1 MEKSGLSLIKILEV
15 FMKKKLYVIAVPVI
29 ILLAL
34 AGCGKKDD
42 AAKSGKVKIAYIVK
56 AMTDQFW
63 IDMRKGAEDAANEF
77 NVDLSF
83 QAPDK
88 ETDVERQVQMME
100 NAIISKADAII
111 LSAASSTALNPT
123 IVKANNAKIPVILVN
138 DTIDEANLKTEGGFV
153 ETYVGIDQYKSA
165 ALAGTYAADNLPGG
179 KILLL
184 EGIAGVDAHDQRL
197 NGFKDQVAG
206 KPGFEIVAS
215 LAAHCDRNEAYN
227 VMQDVITRYPDVN
240 LVWAINAEMGQGA
253 IRAIEEAKKTGITV
267 FDFDNSKDDR
277 EAIKAGTLAGSID
290 QYPAVQARA
299 SIQACLDALAGK
311 KLPAHTE
318 TKAELVTKVNVK

>member
-1 MEKSGLSLIKILEV
+1 
-15 FMKKKLYVIAVPVI
+15 MKKTTKVIALLAI
-29 ILLAL
+29 IALAL
-34 AGCGKKDD
+34 AGCSKKDD
-42 AAKSGKVKIAYIVK
+42 TAKSGKVKIAYIVK

-63 IDMRKGAEDAANEF
+63 IDMRKGADDAANEF
-77 NVDLSF
+77 NVELSF

-100 NAIISKADAII
+100 NAIISKVDAII

-138 DTIDEANLKTEGGFV
+138 DTVDEANLKTEGGFV
-153 ETYVGIDQYKSA
+153 DTYVGIDQYKSA
-165 ALAGTYAADNLPGG
+165 ALAGTYAANNLPGG
-179 KILLL
+179 KVLLL

-267 FDFDNSKDDR
+267 FDFDNSKDDS

-299 SIQACLDALAGK
+299 AIQACLDALAGK
-311 KLPAHTE
+311 KLPPHTE
-318 TKAELVTKVNVK
+318 TKAELVTKANVK

>member
-1 MEKSGLSLIKILEV
+1 
-15 FMKKKLYVIAVPVI
+15 MKKTVKIITVLVI

-34 AGCGKKDD
+34 AGCTKKEE
-42 AAKSGKVKIAYIVK
+42 AAATSDKVKIAYIVK

-63 IDMRKGAEDAANEF
+63 IDMRQGADDAAEEF

-100 NAIISKADAII
+100 NAIISKVDAII

-123 IVKANNAKIPVILVN
+123 IAKANKANIPVILVN
-138 DTIDEANLKTEGGFV
+138 DTIDEANLKAEGGFV

-165 ALAGTYAADNLPGG
+165 ALAGAYAANNLPGG

-206 KPGFEIVAS
+206 KPGFEIIAS

-227 VMQDVITRYPDVN
+227 VMQDVLTRYPDVN

-267 FDFDNSKDDR
+267 FDFDNSKDDI

-299 SIQACLDALAGK
+299 SIQACLDVLAEK
-311 KLPAHTE
+311 KLPPHTE
-318 TKAELVTKVNVK
+318 TKAELITKANVE